1 MTVLRPSPGEG
12 ESVNFSVVGLL
23 WDPGMA
29 ASLCSQTK
37 SCTSNVIVAQ
47 NMTCRKF
54 RLRAVG
60 SRVAST
66 KMDVMGLSCRIDSIA
81 VSVFVNIG

>member
-1 MTVLRPSPGEG
+1 MARVSI
-12 ESVNFSVVGLL
+12 SL
-23 WDPGMA
+23 WEPDMA

-37 SCTSNVIVAQ
+37 SCFSVIVAK

>member
-1 MTVLRPSPGEG
+1 MSI
-12 ESVNFSVVGLL
+12 SL
-23 WDPGMA
+23 WDLGMA

-37 SCTSNVIVAQ
+37 SCTTNVIVAQ

-60 SRVAST
+60 SRVATVSMI
-66 KMDVMGLSCRIDSIA
+66 MDVMGLTCRIGSIA
-81 VSVFVNIG
+81 VSVFVNIV

>member
-1 MTVLRPSPGEG
+1 
-12 ESVNFSVVGLL
+12 
-23 WDPGMA
+23 MA

-37 SCTSNVIVAQ
+37 SCTNVIVAQ

-60 SRVAST
+60 SRVASMN
-66 KMDVMGLSCRIDSIA
+66 MDVMGLSCGKDSIA
-81 VSVFVNIG
+81 VSVYVNIG